1 MKNANTKAVILGHKN
16 FGQYDK
22 LVFLYSENLG
32 KIKCIAK
39 GSRKINSKFTGHLET
54 MNLVNV
60 SLYFGPR
67 NIILREIT
75 TEKTLKEIRED
86 YEKIKQI
93 LEIAEITNR
102 MIFENQSL
110 KDLNLLIDETIEQF
124 KKTRRPRQ
132 IKQRYQIKLLDK
144 MGLIP
149 NFKQIET
156 NIDSKYLKFLNYLKL
171 YPLSEIEKIKLE
183 KKEEE
188 NINKIIERLFALTT

>member
-1 MKNANTKAVILGHKN
+1 
-16 FGQYDK
+16 
-22 LVFLYSENLG
+22 
-32 KIKCIAK
+32 
-39 GSRKINSKFTGHLET
+39 
-54 MNLVNV
+54 
-60 SLYFGPR
+60 
-67 NIILREIT
+67 
-75 TEKTLKEIRED
+75 
-86 YEKIKQI
+86 
-93 LEIAEITNR
+93 

-124 KKTRRPRQ
+124 KRTRRPRQ
-132 IKQRYQIKLLDK
+132 IKQGYQIKLLDK

>member
-1 MKNANTKAVILGHKN
+1 
-16 FGQYDK
+16 
-22 LVFLYSENLG
+22 
-32 KIKCIAK
+32 
-39 GSRKINSKFTGHLET
+39 
-54 MNLVNV
+54 MNIVNV

-110 KDLNLLIDETIEQF
+110 KDLNLLIDETIEQL
-124 KKTRRPRQ
+124 KNKETKE
-132 IKQRYQIKLLDK
+132 IKQGYQIKLLDK

>member
-60 SLYFGPR
+60 SLYYGPR

-132 IKQRYQIKLLDK
+132 IKQGYQIKLLDK